1 MPLSLFFMCNEFFLS
16 FTFYFLKRREKYHV
30 SYWALHA
37 FWNSSLWKIVKLLRS
52 PRLHLPDANL
62 KIFGHT
68 MLVLKKPSWIIK
80 QHFAYYLKVS
90 GNIVVIVCYNKF
102 YVRNSR
108 PRFDT
113 VHTKTCKKRWCH
125 RLGMTWTWKFA
136 NYSVF
141 FFRSS
146 SQDRHFLAFAFGRT
160 HIFSWT
166 LSSPGYSWVS
176 FNSIFKLS
184 KCLNSDDA
192 PLRLTLA
199 KISWW
204 L

>member
-1 MPLSLFFMCNEFFLS
+1 MC
-16 FTFYFLKRREKYHV
+16 
-30 SYWALHA
+30 
-37 FWNSSLWKIVKLLRS
+37 
-52 PRLHLPDANL
+52 D
-62 KIFGHT
+62 
-68 MLVLKKPSWIIK
+68 
-80 QHFAYYLKVS
+80 
-90 GNIVVIVCYNKF
+90 NKF
-102 YVRNSR
+102 YVKNSR
-108 PRFDT
+108 PRYYT

-184 KCLNSDDA
+184 KCLNSEWCAAHNTSQNFLMIVKFSNKAYKIA
-192 PLRLTLA
+192 PILVERLILWKRGSRFAMNPRTF
-199 KISWW
+199 
-204 L
+204 

>member
-16 FTFYFLKRREKYHV
+16 FTFYFLFLKRVEKYHV

-37 FWNSSLWKIVKLLRS
+37 FWNSSLWKIVKLSRS

-68 MLVLKKPSWIIK
+68 MLALKKPSWIII

-90 GNIVVIVCYNKF
+90 GYIVVIVCDNKF
-102 YVRNSR
+102 YVWKIQGQ
-108 PRFDT
+108 DIT
-113 VHTKTCKKRWCH
+113 QYIQKHVKKRWCH

-146 SQDRHFLAFAFGRT
+146 SQD
-160 HIFSWT
+160 
-166 LSSPGYSWVS
+166 
-176 FNSIFKLS
+176 
-184 KCLNSDDA
+184 
-192 PLRLTLA
+192 
-199 KISWW
+199 IS
-204 L
+204 